1 MTTSSELLQTD
12 RTRRVADRGG
22 IGRASLFL
30 ASGTVVSRI
39 LGFIKVII
47 LARAIG
53 LTGVGDAFAVAN
65 QLPNQVYVIVAGGV
79 LTAVLV
85 PQIVRSSLH
94 EDGGSGYIN
103 KLLTLALVILGIT
116 TLVATLL
123 APVLTTFV
131 GARFSEEAL
140 SLAIALAYWCIPQ
153 IFFYG
158 LYTLLGEVLNARR
171 SFGPFTWVPVLNNV
185 VAIAGLLAFM
195 ALFGS
200 DPNGQRGTG
209 EVTPLM
215 VTILGGSATLG
226 VVAQAVVLFYFWRRI
241 GLRYRPDFSWRGV
254 GLRSAGKTATWTF
267 GMLLLST
274 IAGVVETQVATGASE
289 KGASVAVLGTAWL
302 IFMLPHSVITVS
314 VATAY
319 FTRMSEHAAQDKL
332 DLVREDASSAIRGT
346 SLIIV
351 LAAAVIGVCAYPFA
365 AVFVSESFTQVQSVG
380 NVIIAFIIGLV
391 AFCVLFVVQRTFYA
405 LGDTRTP
412 FFFTLF
418 QVVLVVIGVLG
429 CALLPEEWIAA
440 GIASVITVAGIAQ
453 AALGIFLLR
462 RRLGGIDGKRITQSL
477 AKYIVAAVVPI
488 ALGVV
493 LVITLGGTRDGG
505 FAVSGIAQALV
516 SMVAIGTVM
525 SAAYVGILVVMRS
538 SELEAFAEPVIRRI
552 RRGNRP

>member
-1 MTTSSELLQTD
+1 
-12 RTRRVADRGG
+12 VADRGG

-30 ASGTVVSRI
+30 ASGTVVSRV
-39 LGFIKVII
+39 LGFVKLIV

-53 LTGVGDAFAVAN
+53 LTGVADAFTVAN

-94 EDGGSGYIN
+94 EDGGTGYIN
-103 KLLTLALVILGIT
+103 KLITLALFILGIT

-123 APVLTTFV
+123 APVLTTIV
-131 GARFSEEAL
+131 GANFSEEAL

-185 VAIAGLLAFM
+185 VAIAGLLVFM

-200 DPNGQRGTG
+200 DPNGQRGTD

-254 GLRSAGKTATWTF
+254 GLRAAGKTATWTF

-274 IAGVVETQVATGASE
+274 LAGVVETRVASGASE
-289 KGASVAVLGTAWL
+289 KGASVAVLATAWL

-365 AVFVSESFTQVQSVG
+365 AVFVPESFAQVQSVG
-380 NVIIAFIIGLV
+380 NVIIAFIVGLV

-418 QVVLVVIGVLG
+418 QVVLVIIGVLC
-429 CALLPEEWIAA
+429 CALLPEEWIAV
-440 GIASVITVAGIAQ
+440 GIASVITVAGLAQ
-453 AALGIFLLR
+453 TALATFLLR
-462 RRLGGIDGKRITQSL
+462 GRLGTIDGKRITQSL
-477 AKYIVAAVVPI
+477 AKYFVAAVVPI

-493 LVITLGGTRDGG
+493 LVIALGGTRDGG
-505 FAVSGIAQALV
+505 FAVSGIVQALL
-516 SMVAIGTVM
+516 SMVVIGAVM
-525 SAAYVGILVVMRS
+525 SLAYMAMLVVMRS
-538 SELEAFAEPVIRRI
+538 SELEAFAEPFMARI
-552 RRGNRP
+552 RRRDKP